1 MNIQTPY
8 SSRGLAMPEV
18 IKKGKEYLSS
28 LKKQAQD
35 DIISVSWNSRELQE
49 YGSTMVE
56 ILGLVENINPTH
68 LHLPERYKKQ
78 IFDYE
83 IEKVFAL
90 L

>member
-1 MNIQTPY
+1 
-8 SSRGLAMPEV
+8 MPEV